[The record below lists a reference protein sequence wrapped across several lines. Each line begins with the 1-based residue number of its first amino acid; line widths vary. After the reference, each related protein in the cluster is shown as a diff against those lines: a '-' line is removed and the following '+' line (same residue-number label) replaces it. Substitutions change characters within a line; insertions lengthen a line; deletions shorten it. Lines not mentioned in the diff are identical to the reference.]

1 MSSRQPSTLLECRC
15 QGIVPICIVP
25 SLPACCPNKLR
36 DSALSQHQTCCAT
49 VNGSSK
55 IVCTQC
61 SKWCDIIRVRSTD
74 ERLLIAPSSHLK
86 ICDVQF
92 ASCLCLGV
100 TKLSP

>member
-15 QGIVPICIVP
+15 QGIVPNCIVP
-25 SLPACCPNKLR
+25 SLPACCPNKLP
-36 DSALSQHQTCCAT
+36 DSALSQRQTCCAT

-55 IVCTQC
+55 ICAPNAASGATLE
-61 SKWCDIIRVRSTD
+61 CDR
-74 ERLLIAPSSHLK
+74 RLLIAPSSHLK
-86 ICDVQF
+86 ICDIQF